1 MKVSEVMTRDVVVA
15 NPKQSICDAAKLM
28 AESDTGALP
37 VGEDDRLVGVITD
50 RDITVRAVAKRL
62 SADTPVRDVM
72 SKEVLYCFEDEEVE
86 HVARNMADQQIRRL
100 PVLNREKRLI
110 GIVSIGDLA
119 LHAKPKTA
127 GEAMA
132 GISRPGG
139 LHDQTVH

>member
-28 AESDTGALP
+28 AECDTGALP

-50 RDITVRAVAKRL
+50 RDIAVRAVAKRL
-62 SADTPVRDVM
+62 SLDTPVRDVM
-72 SKEVLYCFEDEEVE
+72 SREVLYCFEDEEVE

-127 GEAMA
+127 GEAIA